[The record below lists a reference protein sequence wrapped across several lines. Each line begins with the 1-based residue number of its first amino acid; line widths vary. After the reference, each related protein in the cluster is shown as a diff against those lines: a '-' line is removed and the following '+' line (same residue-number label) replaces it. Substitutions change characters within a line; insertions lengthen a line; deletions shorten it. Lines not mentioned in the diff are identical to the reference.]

1 VIAMRADGV
10 SLVSRAPRQFMVFAA
25 DGAPQWRAELPADA
39 DMIAWMPEGD
49 VFAIHGAESG
59 VRIVRYVP
67 R

>member
-10 SLVSRAPRQFMVFAA
+10 TLVARAPQKIMIFAA
-25 DGAPQWRAELPADA
+25 DGAPLWRAELPAAA